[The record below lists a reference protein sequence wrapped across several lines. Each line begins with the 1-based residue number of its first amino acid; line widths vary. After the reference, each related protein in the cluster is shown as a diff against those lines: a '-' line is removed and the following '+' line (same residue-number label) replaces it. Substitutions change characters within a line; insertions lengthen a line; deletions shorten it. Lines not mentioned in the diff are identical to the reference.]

1 MKRGSKDVLEEDL
14 SSKVSSYS
22 MIIRRLEVKAYR
34 IRIREQLTKTS
45 VGFPQEE
52 QVEESDSCHDP
63 VDDST
68 LPRLISHSI
77 SHDILCRLRNM
88 SQTNGKRK
96 KKYSYHGH
104 QNKKQLRTQMFEDGM
119 KGLLITCNNREF
131 EAVRETYN
139 IVQQFIDKQSE
150 EKDSKA
156 PVEEDLDK
164 AIQAEV
170 SELKSKKEVSYRQ
183 VDTRCNNVIFVNI
196 MQESVDPMA
205 VVSSLFENTKNSC
218 REAKVRFVNRI
229 TPVSKTCKATVEST
243 TKCVEGILGEKND
256 CQEGSFMVLVKIRNN
271 NQLHQTEFIEGVA
284 AKVKELRP
292 KWKVDFSN
300 PKTTICIDILIK
312 ACCVGF
318 LPDFFGLKKYNI
330 LEYASH
336 LKKEAK
342 GEDNLLNVQTDFKSG
357 ETEITEPGNQG
368 SSNEDTSS
376 KNHS

>member
-1 MKRGSKDVLEEDL
+1 
-14 SSKVSSYS
+14 
-22 MIIRRLEVKAYR
+22 
-34 IRIREQLTKTS
+34 
-45 VGFPQEE
+45 
-52 QVEESDSCHDP
+52 
-63 VDDST
+63 
-68 LPRLISHSI
+68 
-77 SHDILCRLRNM
+77 
-88 SQTNGKRK
+88 
-96 KKYSYHGH
+96 
-104 QNKKQLRTQMFEDGM
+104 
-119 KGLLITCNNREF
+119 
-131 EAVRETYN
+131 
-139 IVQQFIDKQSE
+139 
-150 EKDSKA
+150 
-156 PVEEDLDK
+156 
-164 AIQAEV
+164 
-170 SELKSKKEVSYRQ
+170 
-183 VDTRCNNVIFVNI
+183 
-196 MQESVDPMA
+196 
-205 VVSSLFENTKNSC
+205 
-218 REAKVRFVNRI
+218 
-229 TPVSKTCKATVEST
+229 
-243 TKCVEGILGEKND
+243 
-256 CQEGSFMVLVKIRNN
+256 MVLVKIRNN